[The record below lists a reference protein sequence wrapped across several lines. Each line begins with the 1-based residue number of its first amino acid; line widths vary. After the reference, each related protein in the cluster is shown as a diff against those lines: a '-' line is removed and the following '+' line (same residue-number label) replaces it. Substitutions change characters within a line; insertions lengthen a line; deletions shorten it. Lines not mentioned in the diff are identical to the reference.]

1 VRETAV
7 SDGLASTLSQDQLA
21 RLMRRR
27 GEESRFWW
35 LVPTIYI
42 IFLMLPIY
50 WLVNMSFKTNQEIL
64 GAFSLWP
71 KSPTMANYIGD
82 LHRPVLVQGLH
93 QFDHLC
99 RHEHG
104 DLGFGGAAGGLC
116 LLALPVPRRQAPLL
130 LAA

>member
-1 VRETAV
+1 
-7 SDGLASTLSQDQLA
+7 
-21 RLMRRR
+21 MRRR

-71 KSPTMANYIGD
+71 QNPTLQQLRGH
-82 LHRPVLVQGLH
+82 LHRSVLVQGLY
-93 QFDHLC
+93 QLDHLC
-99 RHEHG
+99 
-104 DLGFGGAAGGLC
+104 GA
-116 LLALPVPRRQAPLL
+116 
-130 LAA
+130 